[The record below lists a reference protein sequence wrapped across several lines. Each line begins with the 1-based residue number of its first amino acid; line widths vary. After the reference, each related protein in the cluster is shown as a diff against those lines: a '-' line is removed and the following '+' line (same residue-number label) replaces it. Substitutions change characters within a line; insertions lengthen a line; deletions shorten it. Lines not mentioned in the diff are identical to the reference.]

1 LELIKGRAGEI
12 VMDRLFASAERLM
25 NRLRYPQKM
34 ALTAFVIAV
43 PLAVSLYLLVAGI
56 NTGVHKAMMETEGV
70 EYNRK
75 IVRFLRDLQQH
86 RGMANAFLRGDR
98 SFGADLQRLEARIEQ
113 DASAI
118 SNISVAVG
126 VGQRWQALDRKWL
139 ALKSSYRKMQADE
152 SFNAHTALIAETL
165 SLMTFVAD
173 VSNLTV
179 DPDIDS
185 FYLMDTVINKLPLTA
200 EYLGRIRGLGA
211 GALVPKRLS
220 DRERAR
226 LIILSGLVSSTM
238 AEVEDNMS
246 RALEANSG
254 VDGELKSYFG
264 KASSA
269 VNAALGILDEEVIFA
284 SRITIGPAEYFDALT
299 NAIDMSF
306 RFHAA
311 VTSSLERVLEARLE
325 RLKRKRLYIISGA
338 AASIILAL
346 YLAVGSYL
354 SIMRGLRS
362 LVGASR
368 RIGEGDL
375 DARVELAS
383 KDELAMVAGSFNE
396 MARGLAEKA
405 KKLEGAVADLRRSNE
420 ELESFA
426 YVASHDLRSPLMA
439 VASDL
444 KLIERRERERED
456 AEVAGLIADGLKEI
470 GAMEELIADLLAY
483 SRAGSRQG
491 PIEEEADFQES
502 LDRALSNLRVALEES
517 GAEVITETPLPRLK
531 ADPVQV
537 TQLFQNLIGNAVK
550 FRREEPPRIHVSATL
565 ADGEW
570 VFSVRDNGIGMPE
583 DARQRVFEIFHRLHK
598 DKYPG
603 TGIGLATCKKIV
615 ERHGGRIWVESE
627 LGAGSTF
634 HFTVPDLKLKASK

>member
-1 LELIKGRAGEI
+1 
-12 VMDRLFASAERLM
+12 MDRLFASAEKLM

-34 ALTAFVIAV
+34 ALMAFVIAV
-43 PLAVSLYLLVAGI
+43 PLAVLLYLVVAEI

-70 EYNRK
+70 EYNRQ

-86 RGMANAFLRGDR
+86 RGMANAFLRGDT
-98 SFGADLQRLEARIEQ
+98 SFGKDLEKLEARMEH
-113 DASAI
+113 DTSAI
-118 SNISVAVG
+118 SSISGMVG
-126 VGQRWQALDRKWL
+126 AGARWEALDRKWL
-139 ALKSSYRKMQADE
+139 ALKASYRKMAAGE
-152 SFNAHTALIAETL
+152 SFSAHTALISETL

-173 VSNLTV
+173 VTNLTV

-185 FYLMDTVINKLPLTA
+185 FYLMDTVINKLPLAA

-220 DRERAR
+220 ARERAQ

-238 AEVEDNMS
+238 GEVEDNMS
-246 RALEANSG
+246 KALKANAG
-254 VDGELKSYFG
+254 VDGELKSRFD
-264 KASSA
+264 KASAA
-269 VNAALGILDEEVIFA
+269 VSAALGILDEKVIFA
-284 SRITIGPAEYFDALT
+284 SRITIEPAEYFATLT

-306 RFHAA
+306 GFHAA
-311 VTSSLERVLEARLE
+311 VTSSLERVLRARLE
-325 RLKRKRLYIISGA
+325 RLKRKRLYIVGGA
-338 AASIILAL
+338 SASIVMVL
-346 YLAVGSYL
+346 YLSVGSYL

-362 LVGASR
+362 LVRASR

-375 DARVELAS
+375 GARVQLEAR
-383 KDELAMVAGSFNE
+383 DEVSMVAGSFNE
-396 MARGLAEKA
+396 MARGLAEQT

-426 YVASHDLRSPLMA
+426 YVASHDLRSPLLA

-444 KLIERRERERED
+444 KLIERRERGRED
-456 AEVAGLIADGLKEI
+456 PEVAGLIGDGLKEI
-470 GAMEELIADLLAY
+470 GAMEELITDLLAY

-491 PIEEEADFQES
+491 PIEEEADFEEA

-517 GAEVITETPLPRLK
+517 KAEVTKETPLPRLK

-550 FRREEPPRIHVSATL
+550 FRGEGPPRIDVSASH

-570 VFSVRDNGIGMPE
+570 VFSVRDNGIGMPGE
-583 DARQRVFEIFHRLHK
+583 ALERVFEIFQRLHK

-615 ERHGGRIWVESE
+615 ERHGGRIWAESKPGE
-627 LGAGSTF
+627 GSTF
-634 HFTVPDLKLKASK
+634 RFTIPALELKA